1 MGEFYGTGIEIW
13 AGFGLMANFPAFRA
27 SKFSKRSLT
36 GKDVL
41 KQEKYI
47 LKQKNMS

>member
-1 MGEFYGTGIEIW
+1 MEQELR
-13 AGFGLMANFPAFRA
+13 FGLDLGQMANFPAFIA
-27 SKFSKRSLT
+27 SKRSRT